1 MGSGEDAGRA
11 EEAAEETGYLY
22 GGKRRI
28 CKNSRRKDI
37 GLRRRMKKCE
47 ESRRKR
53 HWPTV
58 ENEKTVKI
66 AEEKGIS
73 LRWRMRKLR
82 K

>member
-1 MGSGEDAGRA
+1 
-11 EEAAEETGYLY
+11 
-22 GGKRRI
+22 
-28 CKNSRRKDI
+28 
-37 GLRRRMKKCE
+37 MKKCE

-73 LRWRMRKLR
+73 LRRRMRKLQR
-82 K
+82 EPKKKALAYGGE